1 MNKAA
6 AVVQASPIVKLM
18 AAAGSFG
25 TALADIQQGEVD
37 SAAAADSL
45 PTVLNADTCESNQ
58 TDRETGFWNLI

>member
-25 TALADIQQGEVD
+25 TALLADIQQGGVD

-58 TDRETGFWNLI
+58 TDRETGF